1 MVLGL
6 SLKSEKK
13 QRRMDEEME
22 GKIWAFSD
30 MDDVGFRFT
39 SSSSYGRSSQFIS
52 SSIAGPGVNP
62 FLTKSFAISGLT
74 PDWTVMPEENRKC
87 FAWCLVPG
95 AWCPTYPLPDY
106 PSKPW
111 SDLNPTYHPIMLL
124 LHPTRFWADS
134 MWISVRLARFNLDL
148 GMCVVRSFERESIF
162 DLYMFV

>member
-1 MVLGL
+1 MESCYYVILL
-6 SLKSEKK
+6 LFLLLLLLLFLLLLHTESEKK

-74 PDWTVMPEENRKC
+74 PD
-87 FAWCLVPG
+87 
-95 AWCPTYPLPDY
+95 
-106 PSKPW
+106 
-111 SDLNPTYHPIMLL
+111 
-124 LHPTRFWADS
+124 
-134 MWISVRLARFNLDL
+134 
-148 GMCVVRSFERESIF
+148 
-162 DLYMFV
+162 